1 MGKYKVEDF
10 TYEGKYKKYCW
21 DINYNPNATIENGLA
36 NCTTMAIAFSYILQT
51 PYPVSRIA
59 SASNWH
65 NLLINGWKSKP
76 YGSTQ
81 LKVGD
86 IIEWSDRVHVATVIE
101 MKEGEPY
108 LGCSWYTGEHGVS
121 VYNGRYDTR
130 PFSSLKELSD
140 FMYQNYPYRM
150 YHECSL
156 YEESNRVGGMPER
169 VLSAPIYFPV
179 GENKNNNQIET
190 LTNEQYVRDENFKVV
205 GVARKGFY
213 NVIGHK
219 ENNYT
224 WYEIEPNR
232 FVALVNGRVRY
243 IPADNEVEIL
253 RSKLERIKKIIEE

>member
-1 MGKYKVEDF
+1 MGKYNVEDF

-21 DINYNPNATIENGLA
+21 DVKYNPNATIENGLA
-36 NCTTMAIAFSYILQT
+36 DCTTMAIAFTYINNL

-59 SASNWH
+59 SANNWH
-65 NLLINGWKSKP
+65 NLLINGWKSKSYP
-76 YGSTQ
+76 CEV
-81 LKVGD
+81 KVGD
-86 IIEWSDRVHVATVIE
+86 IIEWDSHVHVATVIDI
-101 MKEGEPY
+101 KEGEPI

-140 FMYQNYPYRM
+140 FMYSNYPFRM

-156 YEESNRVGGMPER
+156 YEESRRVGGMPER

-179 GENKNNNQIET
+179 GENKNVNQIET
-190 LTNEQYVRDENFKVV
+190 LTNEQYVRDENLKVV
-205 GVARKGFY
+205 GVARKGFF
-213 NVIGHK
+213 NVIGSIK
-219 ENNYT
+219 ENYT

-232 FVALVNGRVRY
+232 YVALVKDRVKY
-243 IPADNEVEIL
+243 IPADNELEIL